1 MNEAL
6 QYAGWLASI
15 VAGLTAGGWIM
26 SKAWRGWRKVG
37 HFIDDMAGE
46 PARPGVA
53 KRPSLIERIAAIEA
67 EVKPNGGGS
76 MRDAVNRIEGRL
88 GALEKRVP

>member
-1 MNEAL
+1 VL
-6 QYAGWLASI
+6 LYAGWLAGI
-15 VAGLTAGGWIM
+15 GAGLTAGGWIM
-26 SKAWRGWRKVG
+26 SKAWRGWRKIG

-53 KRPSLIERIAAIEA
+53 ARPSLVERIAAIET

-76 MRDAVNRIEGRL
+76 MRDVVNRIERRL
-88 GALEKRVP
+88 TELEQRPR